1 MKRIATEELFGNKP
15 RRTWNDAVVRWLKEP
30 PAKTFTKLGWVD
42 QFLGGK
48 PLDAITRASIDR
60 LTDAKL
66 VQGRSNAT
74 VSRTLEVL
82 RGILLKCVNEVY
94 RTPNLSA
101 SQFVLSIG
109 PYRRCAG

>member
-1 MKRIATEELFGNKP
+1 VAEGTIPQGDRQ
-15 RRTWNDAVVRWLKEP
+15 RRRSPSW
-30 PAKTFTKLGWVD
+30 GWVD

-74 VSRTLEVL
+74 VNRTLEVL
-82 RGILLKCVNEVY
+82 RGILLKFVNEVY

-109 PYRRCAG
+109 LYRQCAG